1 MFTRLILSYNENDCQ
16 LLFTVDGKKPA
27 RQRKPSQV
35 SNKNICILSLGQ
47 IASLLR
53 IPRIF

>member
-35 SNKNICILSLGQ
+35 SNKNIYILTLGQ